1 MRKNLRSSD
10 LSFGRVMGMVAASL
24 LFSLMS
30 LEVNSGQ
37 GSSAR
42 PSDLADLSA
51 EAQQAQRRGDYRRA
65 AEFYR
70 EMLGRQPHLP
80 EVRSNLGLMYHYLG
94 DYPQAVSTFE
104 LALHDAPQL
113 YVANLFLGLD
123 LLNLHQPQKALSFL
137 ERACDLNRHDAQA
150 QVGLGEAYVALGSE
164 NKARIAYERAAQ
176 IDAKSSDAWYGLGG
190 VYLDLQESA
199 VDRLAAT
206 GKESPYARDLVAH
219 SLLEQGQADA
229 AVNLYRDLLRSK
241 QPLPCLEANLGFA
254 YMLAEDLRSAH
265 QAFQNERKNH
275 PGCLPARLGRA
286 RVLLAQ
292 SNDDEA
298 MSELFDLWLSD
309 QNFLKENLPTFWAG
323 LPEEAG
329 LRLKARCDSVLGSN
343 EKVVFLRF
351 LASAIPS
358 LRNGSYAPFSALAIL
373 SSSNASESLT
383 PAKVL
388 PVSGASPETLLA
400 QGRYTECDHNLQA
413 KLPRLGPSD
422 LGVLCECSFYSGDF
436 RTCFLASGEL
446 AKYSSEVVPS
456 QYWMAKSAEQL
467 SAVALR
473 QAVVVAPD
481 LARVHYLLAEL
492 YRQKYQEDRA
502 EEEYLQVIELRP
514 NDLAAHLGL
523 ADAYSISTQF
533 DKATAEVKRVLA
545 LDPNQPDANYLMGN
559 VLVSQHQFTEAIPY
573 LETALKSHSPKT
585 PLVHALMSRVYA
597 SQGRTQDAISELRQA
612 LPADQDGSLHY
623 QIFMLYRKAGDQQ
636 AAADAL
642 EKSRTLSLQTKRH
655 TAREEMTEPGSP
667 DMQGT
672 SH

>member
-1 MRKNLRSSD
+1 
-10 LSFGRVMGMVAASL
+10 MGVAAAFLVLSL
-24 LFSLMS
+24 ISLG
-30 LEVNSGQ
+30 VNAGQ
-37 GSSAR
+37 GPSPP
-42 PSDLADLSA
+42 PSDLAELSA
-51 EAQQAQRRGDYRRA
+51 QAQQAQRRGDYHRA
-65 AEFYR
+65 AEIYL
-70 EMLGRQPHLP
+70 EMLDSQPHLP
-80 EVRSNLGLMYHYLG
+80 EVRSNLGLMYHFLG

-176 IDAKSSDAWYGLGG
+176 IDTKSSDAWYGLGG

-229 AVNLYRDLLRSK
+229 AVNIYRDLLRSQ
-241 QPLPCLEANLGFA
+241 QPLPCVGANLGFA
-254 YMLAEDLRSAH
+254 YTLAEDLRSAQ
-265 QAFQNERKNH
+265 QAFQNERENH
-275 PGCLPARLGRA
+275 PGCLLARLGQA

-292 SNDDEA
+292 SHDGEA
-298 MSELFDLWLSD
+298 ITELFGLWQSD

-323 LPEEAG
+323 LPEEVV
-329 LRLKARCDSVLGSN
+329 LRLREKCDSDLGSK
-343 EKVVFLRF
+343 EKIAFGRF

-358 LRNGSYAPFSALAIL
+358 LQNGTYEPFPPSAII
-373 SSSNASESLT
+373 SIRNASQSLT
-383 PAKVL
+383 SAEVL
-388 PVSGASPETLLA
+388 PPSGASPESLLL

-623 QIFMLYRKAGDQQ
+623 QIFVLYRKAGDQQ
-636 AAADAL
+636 AAANAL

-655 TAREEMTEPGSP
+655 TGREEMTEPGSP
-667 DMQGT
+667 DTQGT
-672 SH
+672 PH